1 MDRGGE
7 AVSAS
12 HDWVYWTGCAAN
24 YDPRVAAVVKATAKV
39 LGAAGVRLRFLG
51 AEEACSG
58 DAARRLGEEG
68 LFQQLALQ
76 NIETL
81 QRHGAQRIVTHCA
94 HCFHVFKNEYPRFG
108 GEFEVMHHVELIARL
123 LAEGRIRLR
132 RVEAVRATLH
142 DSCYVGRY
150 NGIFDAPR
158 VGLRA
163 VYGDGLVEM
172 PRHGERSFCC
182 GAGGANYWYD
192 VAKNELGRRAAH
204 QGGDRNGGPRH
215 CRGMSVLHQDA
226 GARRADRNG
235 GWRAARSRTLRRSSP
250 TLSIQTGNTRRRRVS
265 LSGLR
270 PARKSMMET
279 AGGEPTQHTSVR
291 EIRSGS
297 QSIAGRRKRAA

>member
-1 MDRGGE
+1 MDCGGE

-192 VAKNELGRRAAH
+192 VAKNEL
-204 QGGDRNGGPRH
+204 
-215 CRGMSVLHQDA
+215 A
-226 GARRADRNG
+226 GALRIKEAIGTGARVIAAECPFCIKMLEQGAQTATADG
-235 GWRAARSRTLRRSSP
+235 GLLIKDIAEIVADALDTDGEHETTEGLAKRSSP
-250 TLSIQTGNTRRRRVS
+250 R
-265 LSGLR
+265 
-270 PARKSMMET
+270 E
-279 AGGEPTQHTSVR
+279 GED
-291 EIRSGS
+291 
-297 QSIAGRRKRAA
+297 A